1 MAIQTSVGVRDN
13 MSAAFRGI
21 TGAIN
26 TCLGAFM
33 SLDNA
38 TETGLNPAQFQ
49 AVQTS
54 LYQMNSAVAQLDNS
68 LDEAGN
74 EQKNLNNQIEKG
86 SHHADG
92 LMGKIK
98 GIVGAYVGLRSLK
111 GALDV
116 SDEMTTT
123 AARLDMMNDGLQ
135 TTDELQNMV
144 MASAQ
149 RARGSYSSMAEM
161 VAKIGNNA
169 GDAFGNNSQEII
181 AFTELVQKQFKIA
194 GASATES
201 SAAMLQLT
209 QALGSGV
216 LRGEELNSIFEQ
228 APNLIQ
234 NIANYMG
241 VSIGEIRELA
251 SEGQITADIVKNAM
265 FAASDDINAKFDSMP
280 KTWSDIWTSM
290 QNQAIGKFQP
300 VLQRLN
306 QIANSERFQHTF
318 DGLMNGLNVVAWIA
332 TGVIDTLVSGAAF
345 VQDNWDM
352 IAPIFWGIVAAVTAY
367 AAIQGICAAISGAM
381 AIAEGVKAAATA
393 LSSGATFAATAAQH
407 GFNAAL
413 LACPITWIVL
423 AIVALVAALIVLCQW
438 IAKNSETANSWFGV
452 MMGGVFVVGAA
463 FKNFGLLVANIAL
476 GIWDAIGA
484 CCSNIGIAFHNV
496 ICNVQSWWYGL
507 LATAMEVVAGICEA
521 LNKLPFV
528 EFDYSGITTKASEY
542 ASKAAE
548 AQGNK
553 QEYKDVGAAFD
564 KGFGTFDAFGDGWA
578 KNAYESGAKWGDG
591 VSDKVKGA
599 FDFGNIDTGSIF
611 SGGALGGISDQL
623 GGINESTGSAADSAG
638 AIKDSMDIQEEQ
650 LKWMKDIAER
660 EVIDRTVFRDISVNL
675 GGVSNTVNNMNDLDG
690 VADYLGNVI
699 AEQMAMSGEGVHA

>member
-13 MSAAFRGI
+13 MSAAFKGI

-38 TETGLNPAQFQ
+38 TEKGLSPAQFQ

-54 LYQMNSAVAQLDNS
+54 LYQMNSSVAQLDNS

-86 SHHADG
+86 SHHADS
-92 LMGKIK
+92 LLGKIK
-98 GIVGAYVGLRSLK
+98 GIAGAYVGIKSVGNLLNM
-111 GALDV
+111 
-116 SDEMTTT
+116 SDEISLT
-123 AARLDMMNDGLQ
+123 ASRLEMMNDHVQ
-135 TTDELQNMV
+135 DTVELQNMV
-144 MASAQ
+144 MAAAQ
-149 RARGSYSSMAEM
+149 RSRGSYASMSEM
-161 VAKIGNNA
+161 VARLGNNA
-169 GDAFGNNSQEII
+169 GSAFGNNTQQIVAFAEI
-181 AFTELVQKQFKIA
+181 VQKQFKVA
-194 GASATES
+194 GASATEAN
-201 SAAMLQLT
+201 AAMIQLT
-209 QALGSGV
+209 QAMGSGV
-216 LRGEELNSIFEQ
+216 LRGDEFNSIAEQ
-228 APNLIQ
+228 APLIIDS
-234 NIANYMG
+234 IATYLG
-241 VSIGEIRELA
+241 KPKEQIRELA
-251 SEGQITADIVKNAM
+251 SEGQITAEVVKNAM
-265 FAASDDINAKFDSMP
+265 FQSAGMIDDKFNNMP

-300 VLQRLN
+300 VLQKLN

-318 DGLMNGLNVVAWIA
+318 DGLMNGLNLVAWIA

-381 AIAEGVKAAATA
+381 AIAEGVKAAATT

-423 AIVALVAALIVLCQW
+423 AIVALVVALIVLCQW

-528 EFDYSGITTKASEY
+528 EFDYSGITSKASEY

-623 GGINESTGSAADSAG
+623 GGINDSTGSAADSAG